1 MKVLHFSTSD
11 QTGGAA
17 RAAFRL
23 HRGLRVREVQSSMY
37 VRSQQ
42 SVDEHV
48 QKYQPARDLWT
59 RIQRRWRREKIERSF
74 ARYSDTRPEGLEPFS
89 DDRSPFGGR
98 VVERCPEADVLHLH
112 WISGF
117 VDLPSFF
124 RHVSVPVVWTLHD
137 MNPFTGGCHYDRGCG
152 RFVDACGACPQLG
165 SSAEDDLS
173 RAIWRRKKEAFSAI
187 PPEQLHVVA
196 TSRWMA
202 EEARRSS
209 LLDSFEVSRIPLGLD
224 VDTFAP
230 RDGEGLRRALGIP
243 EEAKVLLFV
252 AHSTENKR
260 KGFGLLTEALKGIDE
275 RISDLFLL
283 SVGGGHPDFP
293 SSLEHLH
300 LGHVDSDRLLSAV
313 YSSADAFVIPSRQEA
328 FGQTALESIACG
340 TPVIGFDAGGIPD
353 LVRPGETGVLA
364 KTGDVKSL
372 RAAIEKMFSDET
384 RREKME
390 TQARS
395 VAVEEYA
402 LEVQAER
409 YTELYRG
416 LIG

>member
-1 MKVLHFSTSD
+1 
-11 QTGGAA
+11 
-17 RAAFRL
+17 
-23 HRGLRVREVQSSMY
+23 MY
-37 VRSQQ
+37 VRTQHST
-42 SVDEHV
+42 DEHV
-48 QKYQPARDLWT
+48 REYHPARDLWN

-74 ARYSDTRPEGLEPFS
+74 ARYSDTRPDGLEPFS
-89 DDRSPFGGR
+89 DDRSPFEGG

-124 RHVSVPVVWTLHD
+124 ERVSVPVVWTLHD

-173 RAIWRRKKEAFSAI
+173 RAIWQRKREAFSAI

-224 VDTFAP
+224 VETFAP

-243 EEAKVLLFV
+243 EKAKVLLFV

-260 KGFGLLTEALKGIDE
+260 KGFGLLTEALKEADE

-313 YSSADAFVIPSRQEA
+313 YSSADAFVIPSTQEA

-353 LVRPGETGVLA
+353 IVRPGQTGLLA
-364 KTGDVKSL
+364 KTGEVESL
-372 RAAIEKMFSDET
+372 RAAIEKMFSNAE
-384 RREKME
+384 RRVEMGE
-390 TQARS
+390 RARS

-402 LEVQAER
+402 LDVQTER
-409 YTELYRG
+409 YVKLYRD
-416 LIG
+416 LINARN